1 MPTANGTIPPAPS
14 ALDTMVNIDGTDVRL
29 GDLFPDEKTAL
40 DVQTKIGLLKK
51 QPAAIPMD
59 QRVQSGAPGGGE
71 PDGMDP
77 VMAKLFGGM

>member
-1 MPTANGTIPPAPS
+1 MPTPDGTIPPAPS
-14 ALDTMVNIDGTDVRL
+14 ALDTIVNIDGTPVRL

-51 QPAAIPMD
+51 QPGMPI
-59 QRVQSGAPGGGE
+59 QSGAPGGGE

-77 VMAKLFGGM
+77 VMKNLFGGM

>member
-59 QRVQSGAPGGGE
+59 QRVQNGNEE
-71 PDGMDP
+71 PDGLDP